1 MKIFSDSKKSGTV
14 NIPNAISSVI
24 GQDMTIVGDLSFQSK
39 IQIDGRLQG
48 NLNGTCLVLS
58 ESGRILGDVTTDS
71 LICYGQIDGNLQVG
85 KLFLKKTGVI
95 NGRVETSDLSV
106 ESGGRLNGEIRP
118 RNKDLDV
125 DVSRDAHESA
135 AALWQEPPAL
145 THLDKPGES
154 GS

>member
-1 MKIFSDSKKSGTV
+1 MKIFSDRKDSGSV

-24 GQDMTIVGDLSFQSK
+24 GQDMTIVGDLSFKSK

-48 NLNGTCLVLS
+48 NLSGTCLVLS
-58 ESGRILGDVTTDS
+58 QSGRILGDVTTDS

-118 RNKDLDV
+118 RNNDLEAN
-125 DVSRDAHESA
+125 VSRSAQESGS
-135 AALWQEPPAL
+135 ALGQEPPSL
-145 THLDKPGES
+145 VPLQ
-154 GS
+154 